1 MRREPR
7 SACAALYEE
16 LLLKPES
23 TSYNPAHHAFAVCTA
38 AVTFL
43 LLLAGALVT
52 SNDAGLSVPD
62 WPTSFG
68 SLYRLPPMVGGIRF
82 EHSHR
87 MVAETV
93 GLLMIVLAVW
103 TWRADPRRWMRRL
116 GFWALAAVIV
126 QGILGGITVLFFLPP
141 AVSTA
146 HATLA
151 QTFFVAV
158 VAMALFTS
166 RDWLQTPRLDLRDA
180 GRPGTRFLVGLALAS
195 VYLQLILGAAFR
207 HSALKLLPHLIMA
220 AVVTGTVLWA
230 VVRVLREY
238 GSVPQLRRPAQ
249 VLLGLLVL
257 QLSLGF
263 GAYLTRVEWG
273 KDAPQPLLPMVVITV
288 AHVAVGA
295 LVLATAAVLAIQ
307 AQRHLTPAGKPAP
320 VPELSP
326 EYSNDPSKSR
336 RAVVA

>member
-1 MRREPR
+1 MEFF
-7 SACAALYEE
+7 
-16 LLLKPES
+16 LKPAS
-23 TSYNPAHHAFAVCTA
+23 TPYNPAHHYFAVATA
-38 AVTFL
+38 AATFL

-68 SLYRLPPMVGGIRF
+68 SLYRLPPMVGGVRF

-87 MVAETV
+87 MVAEMV
-93 GLLMIVLAVW
+93 GLLMIVLAIW
-103 TWRADPRRWMRRL
+103 TWRVDQRRWMKSL
-116 GFWALAAVIV
+116 GFWALAGVIV
-126 QGILGGITVLFFLPP
+126 QGILGGITVLFYLPP
-141 AVSTA
+141 VVSTA

-166 RDWLQTPRLDLRDA
+166 RDWLTTPRLELRDA
-180 GRPGTRFLVGLALAS
+180 GRPGTRTLVFLALAS

-207 HSALKLLPHLIMA
+207 HSGLKLLPHLIMA
-220 AVVTGTVLWA
+220 AVVTVAVLWA
-230 VVRVLREY
+230 VVRVLREH

-249 VLLGLLVL
+249 ALLGLLVL

-263 GAYLTRVEWG
+263 SAYLTRVEWG
-273 KDAPQPLLPMVVITV
+273 KDAPQPLAAMVATTV

-295 LVLATAAVLAIQ
+295 LVLATTAVLAIQ
-307 AQRHLTPAGKPAP
+307 AQRHLAPAGQQARAA
-320 VPELSP
+320 EH
-326 EYSNDPSKSR
+326 SNDHSESG
-336 RAVVA
+336 RAVAA

>member
-1 MRREPR
+1 
-7 SACAALYEE
+7 LHEE
-16 LLLKPES
+16 LLLKPAS
-23 TSYNPAHHAFAVCTA
+23 TSYNPAHHGFAVATA
-38 AVTFL
+38 AATFL

-93 GLLMIVLAVW
+93 GLLMIVLALW
-103 TWRADPRRWMRRL
+103 TWRADRRPWMRHL

-126 QGILGGITVLFFLPP
+126 QGVLGGITVLFYLPP
-141 AVSTA
+141 WVSTA

-151 QTFFVAV
+151 QTFFVTV
-158 VAMALFTS
+158 VAMAIFTS
-166 RDWLQTPRLDLRDA
+166 RDWLQTPPLELRDTE
-180 GRPGTRFLVGLALAS
+180 RPRTRTLVGLALAS

-207 HSALKLLPHLIMA
+207 HSALKLLPHLVMA
-220 AVVTGTVLWA
+220 AVVTATVLWA
-230 VVRVLREY
+230 VTRVLRHH
-238 GSVPQLRRPAQ
+238 GSVPQLRHPAQ
-249 VLLGLLVL
+249 ILLGLIVL
-257 QLSLGF
+257 QLALGF

-273 KDAPQPLLPMVVITV
+273 KDAPQPLLAMVVTTV

-295 LVLATAAVLAIQ
+295 LVLATTAWLAIQ
-307 AQRHLTPAGKPAP
+307 VQRHLMP
-320 VPELSP
+320 VSKLSP
-326 EYSNDPSKSR
+326 AAEPSESHQ
-336 RAVVA
+336 AVTA

>member
-1 MRREPR
+1 MH
-7 SACAALYEE
+7 EE
-16 LLLKPES
+16 FFLKLAS
-23 TSYNPAHHAFAVCTA
+23 TPYNPAHHYFAVGTA
-38 AVTFL
+38 AATFL

-82 EHSHR
+82 EHGHR
-87 MVAETV
+87 MVAELV
-93 GLLMIVLAVW
+93 GLLMIVLAIW
-103 TWRADPRRWMRRL
+103 TWRVDRRRWMKRL
-116 GFWALAAVIV
+116 GFWALVGVIV

-151 QTFFVAV
+151 QTFFITV

-166 RDWLQTPRLDLRDA
+166 RDWLEPRRLQLPDSR
-180 GRPGTRFLVGLALAS
+180 RPRTRTLTLWAVAS

-207 HSALKLLPHLIMA
+207 HSAIKLLPHLIMA
-220 AVVTGTVLWA
+220 AVVTLTVLWA
-230 VVRVLREY
+230 VARVLRDY
-238 GSVPQLRRPAQ
+238 GSVPRLRRPAQ
-249 VLLGLLVL
+249 LLLGLIVV
-257 QLSLGF
+257 QLALGF

-273 KDAPQPLLPMVVITV
+273 QDAAQPLLAMVVTTV

-295 LVLATAAVLAIQ
+295 LVLATTAVLALQVWRHMAPIQ
-307 AQRHLTPAGKPAP
+307 QASAP
-320 VPELSP
+320 ERA
-326 EYSNDPSKSR
+326 DSR
-336 RAVVA
+336 QAVMA

>member
-1 MRREPR
+1 MRLAP
-7 SACAALYEE
+7 LHEE
-16 LLLKPES
+16 SFLKPTS
-23 TSYNPAHHAFAVCTA
+23 TPYNPAHHYFAVCTA
-38 AVTFL
+38 ASTFL

-68 SLYRLPPMVGGIRF
+68 SLYRLPPMVGGVRF

-93 GLLMIVLAVW
+93 GLLMIVLAIW
-103 TWRADPRRWMRRL
+103 TWRVDQRRWMKRL
-116 GFWALAAVIV
+116 GVWALAGVIV

-151 QTFFVAV
+151 QTFFVTI

-166 RDWLQTPRLDLRDA
+166 RDWLEKPGLHLPDT
-180 GRPGTRFLVGLALAS
+180 GRPRTRTLTRWALAS

-207 HSALKLLPHLIMA
+207 HSAIKLLPHLIMA
-220 AVVTGTVLWA
+220 AIVAVTVLWA
-230 VVRVLREY
+230 AIRVLTEY
-238 GSVPQLRRPAQ
+238 RGVPQLRRPAQ
-249 VLLGLLVL
+249 ILLGLTLA

-273 KDAPQPLLPMVVITV
+273 KDAPQPMAAMVATTV
-288 AHVAVGA
+288 AHVVVGA
-295 LVLATAAVLAIQ
+295 LVLATTAVLALQ
-307 AQRHLTPAGKPAP
+307 VRRHMANKPAP
-320 VPELSP
+320 VPEP
-326 EYSNDPSKSR
+326 ADSR
-336 RAVVA
+336 QAVMA

>member
-1 MRREPR
+1 V
-7 SACAALYEE
+7 LHEE
-16 LLLKPES
+16 LFLKPS
-23 TSYNPAHHAFAVCTA
+23 TTPYNPAHHYFAVGTA
-38 AVTFL
+38 AATFL

-68 SLYRLPPMVGGIRF
+68 SLYRLPPMKGGILF
-82 EHSHR
+82 EHGHR

-103 TWRADPRRWMRRL
+103 TWRVDHRRWMRRL
-116 GFWALAAVIV
+116 GFWALAGVII
-126 QGILGGITVLFFLPP
+126 QGILGGITVLFYLPP

-151 QTFFVAV
+151 QTFFVTI

-166 RDWLQTPRLDLRDA
+166 RGWLETPRLQLRDT
-180 GRPGTRFLVGLALAS
+180 GRPSTRALVGLALAS

-220 AVVTGTVLWA
+220 AVVTVTVLW
-230 VVRVLREY
+230 VVTRLLRNY
-238 GSVPQLRRPAQ
+238 GSIPQLRRPAQ
-249 VLLGLLVL
+249 ILLGLIVL
-257 QLSLGF
+257 QLALGF

-273 KDAPQPLLPMVVITV
+273 KDASQPLLAMVVTTV
-288 AHVAVGA
+288 AHVAAGA
-295 LVLATAAVLAIQ
+295 LVLATTAWLALQ
-307 AQRHLTPAGKPAP
+307 VQRHLAPLSKQAPAAGRS
-320 VPELSP
+320 ESP
-326 EYSNDPSKSR
+326 Q
-336 RAVVA
+336 AVIA

>member
-1 MRREPR
+1 MH
-7 SACAALYEE
+7 EE
-16 LLLKPES
+16 LFLKPS
-23 TSYNPAHHAFAVCTA
+23 TTPYNPAHHYFAVGTA
-38 AVTFL
+38 AATFL

-68 SLYRLPPMVGGIRF
+68 SLYRLPPMKGGILF
-82 EHSHR
+82 EHGHR

-93 GLLMIVLAVW
+93 GLLMIVLAIW
-103 TWRADPRRWMRRL
+103 TWRVDKRRWMRRL
-116 GFWALAAVIV
+116 GFWALAGVIV

-151 QTFFVAV
+151 QTFFVTI

-166 RDWLQTPRLDLRDA
+166 RGWLETPRLELRDP
-180 GRPGTRFLVGLALAS
+180 GRPRIMTRALVGLALAS

-220 AVVTGTVLWA
+220 AVVTVTVLW
-230 VVRVLREY
+230 VVTRLLRNY
-238 GSVPQLRRPAQ
+238 GSLPQLRRPAQ
-249 VLLGLLVL
+249 ILLGLIVL

-273 KDAPQPLLPMVVITV
+273 KDAPQPLLAMVVTTV

-295 LVLATAAVLAIQ
+295 LVLATTAWLALQ
-307 AQRHLTPAGKPAP
+307 VQRHLAPSSKQAPAA
-320 VPELSP
+320 ERSESP
-326 EYSNDPSKSR
+326 Q
-336 RAVVA
+336 AVIA

>member
-1 MRREPR
+1 MGTA
-7 SACAALYEE
+7 SA
-16 LLLKPES
+16 
-23 TSYNPAHHAFAVCTA
+23 
-38 AVTFL
+38 TFL

-68 SLYRLPPMVGGIRF
+68 SLYRLPPMKGGILF

-93 GLLMIVLAVW
+93 GLLMIVLAIW
-103 TWRADPRRWMRRL
+103 TWRADQRRWMRRL
-116 GFWALAAVIV
+116 GFWALAGVIV
-126 QGILGGITVLFFLPP
+126 QGILGGITVLFYLPP

-151 QTFFVAV
+151 QTFFVTI

-166 RDWLQTPRLDLRDA
+166 RGWLETPRLALRDA
-180 GRPGTRFLVGLALAS
+180 GRPRIMTRTLVALALAS

-220 AVVTGTVLWA
+220 AVVTVTALWA
-230 VVRVLREY
+230 VTRVLRHY
-238 GSVPQLRRPAQ
+238 GSVPQLRHPAQ
-249 VLLGLLVL
+249 ILLGLIVA
-257 QLSLGF
+257 QLALGF

-273 KDAPQPLLPMVVITV
+273 KDAPQPLLAMVVTTV

-295 LVLATAAVLAIQ
+295 LVLATTVVLALQ
-307 AQRHLTPAGKPAP
+307 VQRHLTPLSKQAPAA
-320 VPELSP
+320 EHSA
-326 EYSNDPSKSR
+326 EHSNDRSESR
-336 RAVVA
+336 QAVIV

>member
-1 MRREPR
+1 M
-7 SACAALYEE
+7 C
-16 LLLKPES
+16 
-23 TSYNPAHHAFAVCTA
+23 TSVA
-38 AVTFL
+38 TFL

-68 SLYRLPPMVGGIRF
+68 RWPITYHYWARTQMVGGVF
-82 EHSHR
+82 YEHGHR
-87 MVAETV
+87 MVAQIV
-93 GLLMIVLAVW
+93 GMMMIALALW
-103 TWRADPRRWMRRL
+103 TWRADQRRWMRRL

-126 QGILGGITVLFFLPP
+126 QGILGGLTVIFFLPP

-151 QTFFVAV
+151 QTFFVGV

-166 RDWLQTPRLDLRDA
+166 RDWLETPPLGSRDA
-180 GRPGTRFLVGLALAS
+180 GRSRITTRFLIHLALGS
-195 VYLQLILGAAFR
+195 IYLQLILGAAFR

-220 AVVTGTVLWA
+220 AVVAVTVLWA

-249 VLLGLLVL
+249 ALLGLLML

-273 KDAPQPLLPMVVITV
+273 KDAPQPLLPMVVTTV

-295 LVLATAAVLAIQ
+295 LLLATAAVLAIQ
-307 AQRHLTPAGKPAP
+307 AQRHLIPAGK
-320 VPELSP
+320 LSP
-326 EYSNDPSKSR
+326 AAERSSGRSESQQ
-336 RAVVA
+336 AVTA

>member
-1 MRREPR
+1 M
-7 SACAALYEE
+7 
-16 LLLKPES
+16 
-23 TSYNPAHHAFAVCTA
+23 CTA
-38 AVTFL
+38 AATFL

-68 SLYRLPPMVGGIRF
+68 SLYRLPPMVGGVRF

-103 TWRADPRRWMRRL
+103 TWRADQRRWMKRL
-116 GFWALAAVIV
+116 GFWALVAVIV

-166 RDWLQTPRLDLRDA
+166 RDWLETSRLDLRDA
-180 GRPGTRFLVGLALAS
+180 GRPRIMTRTLVGLALGS

-220 AVVTGTVLWA
+220 AVVTVTVLWA

-249 VLLGLLVL
+249 ILLGLIVS
-257 QLSLGF
+257 QLALGF

-273 KDAPQPLLPMVVITV
+273 KDAPQPMLAMVVTTV
-288 AHVAVGA
+288 AHLAVGA

-307 AQRHLTPAGKPAP
+307 AQRHLTPASKQAPAA
-320 VPELSP
+320 ERSA
-326 EYSNDPSKSR
+326 EHSNDPSKSR
-336 RAVVA
+336 RAAIA

>member
-1 MRREPR
+1 VRLAP
-7 SACAALYEE
+7 LHEE
-16 LLLKPES
+16 LLLKPAS
-23 TSYNPAHHAFAVCTA
+23 TPYNPAHHYFAVCTA
-38 AVTFL
+38 SATFL

-68 SLYRLPPMVGGIRF
+68 SLYRLPPMKGGILF

-103 TWRADPRRWMRRL
+103 TWRADQRRWMRRL
-116 GFWALAAVIV
+116 GFWALAGVIA
-126 QGILGGITVLFFLPP
+126 QGILGGITVLFYLPP

-166 RDWLQTPRLDLRDA
+166 REWLETPPQELRDT
-180 GRPGTRFLVGLALAS
+180 GRPRTRTLVGLALAS

-220 AVVTGTVLWA
+220 AVVTVTVLWA
-230 VVRVLREY
+230 VTRVLRHY
-238 GSVPQLRRPAQ
+238 GSIPRLRRPAQ
-249 VLLGLLVL
+249 ILLGLIVA
-257 QLSLGF
+257 QLALGF

-273 KDAPQPLLPMVVITV
+273 KDAPQPLLAMVATTV
-288 AHVAVGA
+288 AHVVVGA
-295 LVLATAAVLAIQ
+295 LVLATTAVLALHV
-307 AQRHLTPAGKPAP
+307 QRHPTPLSQ
-320 VPELSP
+320 LSP
-326 EYSNDPSKSR
+326 AAQPSDSR
-336 RAVVA
+336 QAVTA